1 MGATGE
7 VFVGVDIGGT
17 KVAAGLV
24 NERGELLYKTRNPMN
39 CSRGSDEAVQ
49 AVREAIDRTI
59 GENPG
64 ADVRAIGLSSPG
76 SVDARTG
83 TVVMATNLPCWKNFP
98 LASVIAKHYGL
109 PTELHNDAN
118 AAGLAEAI
126 WGSGAA
132 YDSVFYATVGTG
144 IGTAI
149 LFDKHL
155 YLGRTGSAGEGGHM
169 SINFDHRG
177 PRCACGK
184 PGCIEYLAAGPGIAT
199 RARRKIE
206 SSPNNEGA
214 TLIGLAGGDVSK
226 ITGETV
232 EAAWKAGDRLATEVF
247 EETADYIAIW
257 LGNIVDFLEPD
268 VIVMG
273 GGVGNMLSPW
283 YPRIREHLRSWSV
296 NPRAGEIP
304 FVQAK
309 YGPDSGIVGAAAL
322 VVRPG
327 QFIMHA
333 PTH

>member
-1 MGATGE
+1 MSVTSE
-7 VFVGVDIGGT
+7 VFIGVDIGGT

-24 NERGELLYKTRNPMN
+24 NDRGELLYKTRNPMN
-39 CSRGSDEAVQ
+39 SSGTPDEAVA

-59 GENPG
+59 HDNPSAQIRG
-64 ADVRAIGLSSPG
+64 IGLSSPG
-76 SVDARTG
+76 SVDPRTG
-83 TVVMATNLPCWKNFP
+83 VVVTATNLPCWRNFA
-98 LASVIAKHYGL
+98 LAAAIAKHYAL

-126 WGSGAA
+126 WGSGAG

-149 LFDKHL
+149 LFDRHL

-206 SSPNNEGA
+206 SSPGDEGA
-214 TLIGLAGGDVSK
+214 NLIALAGGDVSA
-226 ITGETV
+226 ITGETI
-232 EAAWKAGDRLATEVF
+232 ERAWRAGDRLATEVF

-273 GGVGNMLSPW
+273 GGVGNILSPW

-309 YGPDSGIVGAAAL
+309 YGADSGIVGAAAR
-322 VVRPG
+322 VVHPG
-327 QFIMHA
+327 QYIMHA
-333 PTH
+333 PTQ

>member
-1 MGATGE
+1 MGARGE
-7 VFVGVDIGGT
+7 AFLGVDIGGT

-24 NERGELLYKTRNPMN
+24 NDNGELLYKTRNPMN
-39 CSRGSDEAVQ
+39 CSRGADEAVN

-59 GENPG
+59 RENPE
-64 ADVRAIGLSSPG
+64 AEVRAIGLSSPG
-76 SVDARTG
+76 SVDPRTG
-83 TVVMATNLPCWKNFP
+83 TVVMATNLPCWKNFG
-98 LASVIAKHYGL
+98 LAEIIAKQYGL

-118 AAGLAEAI
+118 AAGLAEAV
-126 WGSGAA
+126 WGNGVG

-149 LFDKHL
+149 LFDRQV

-199 RARRKIE
+199 RARRRIE
-206 SSPNNEGA
+206 SASGNEGA
-214 TLIGLAGGDVSK
+214 KLIELAGGDVSK

-283 YPRIREHLRSWSV
+283 YPRIREYLRSWSV

-322 VVRPG
+322 VVHPG
-327 QFIMHA
+327 QYIMHA